1 MEKRSHRKAVQGVFD
16 PGLSMRRVGIS
27 DVMAAGERG
36 KSVMDRWL
44 GRGRLYVPPHRKFV
58 CHLFPAV
65 DLSTRLLQPPIVQGR
80 HKRLASRLCTH
91 PGQNCILSIQ

>member
-1 MEKRSHRKAVQGVFD
+1 MEKRSHRNAVQCVFD

-44 GRGRLYVPPHRKFV
+44 GRGRL
-58 CHLFPAV
+58 
-65 DLSTRLLQPPIVQGR
+65 
-80 HKRLASRLCTH
+80 
-91 PGQNCILSIQ
+91 